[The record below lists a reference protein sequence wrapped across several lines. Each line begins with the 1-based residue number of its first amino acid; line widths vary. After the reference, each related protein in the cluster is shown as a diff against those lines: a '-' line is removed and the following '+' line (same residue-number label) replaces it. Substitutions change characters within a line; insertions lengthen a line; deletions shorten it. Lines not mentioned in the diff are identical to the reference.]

1 MKIELTSEEV
11 KQAVLEYVARRA
23 PDVPLNT
30 VRAANYGYI
39 TDVVVSYEQPEMP
52 NAAQ

>member
-11 KQAVLEYVARRA
+11 KQAVLEYVQRRA

-30 VRAANYGYI
+30 VRGANYGYI
-39 TDVVVSYEQPEMP
+39 NDVVVSYEQPEAGD
-52 NAAQ
+52 AAQ